1 MRMLPGF
8 SSLLAAVFLL
18 AATGGC
24 AAIAE
29 KPMKN
34 AVFRLDADGPGE
46 TYELIQR
53 GLGNGTIE
61 APDQTHPAFGRH
73 ITEEYD
79 AALKKN
85 VLAFHIHQAED
96 GDRAE
101 RKDRQRNEIKVFDGS
116 PDGLKGFHG
125 TTFVYEWR
133 FFLDP
138 GLKVTGMWTH
148 FFQLKPVGGPD
159 EEMPIITIS
168 AAAKHPGEKIEI
180 RYCSG
185 KTGGDKY
192 AYVARADLAQATGV
206 WLSAKCLVTYGEKG
220 VIGMTVSKPDGT
232 VVLEYHATDLSLWR
246 KDCQFVRPKWGIYRG
261 LAEGLRDEKVL
272 FADFSITKEAVDSG
286 GTPGSK

>member
-1 MRMLPGF
+1 MRIPRWFAPLL
-8 SSLLAAVFLL
+8 SAVLLLAA
-18 AATGGC
+18 ADGC
-24 AAIAE
+24 ALVAG
-29 KPMKN
+29 KPGN
-34 AVFRLDADGPGE
+34 DAVVLAADGPGD

-53 GLGNGTIE
+53 VLGNGTIE
-61 APDQTHPAFGRH
+61 APDQTHPGFGRH

-85 VLAFHIHQAED
+85 VFAFHMHAAED

-125 TTFVYEWR
+125 TTYVYEWK
-133 FFLDP
+133 FYLDP
-138 GLKVTGMWTH
+138 GLQVTGMWTH

-159 EEMPIITIS
+159 EGMPIITIS

-185 KTGGDKY
+185 KPGGDKY
-192 AYVARADLAQATGV
+192 EYVASADLVQATGV
-206 WLSAKCLVTYGEKG
+206 WLSARCRVKYGEKG
-220 VIGMTVSKPDGT
+220 RIEMTVKKPDGT
-232 VVLEYHATDLSLWR
+232 VVLEYHATNLNLWR

-272 FADFSITKEAVDSG
+272 FADFVITKE
-286 GTPGSK
+286 